1 MNISV
6 FPPAVTSI
14 PREWIR
20 LLLKK
25 VQDAMMLAMEDPDYQ
40 ENMTK
45 LGLGLMPM
53 KGDDFY
59 NLLASQLGKP

>member
-1 MNISV
+1 
-6 FPPAVTSI
+6 
-14 PREWIR
+14 
-20 LLLKK
+20 
-25 VQDAMMLAMEDPDYQ
+25 MLAMEDPDYQ

-59 NLLASQLGKP
+59 NLLASQLENRKKVWNIQ